1 MSCNSLRPE
10 PPAIAAWALNPEQ
23 PANTRLVRASLPM
36 LTRIYNALWY
46 PALPFALV
54 VAGGRDQRNL
64 RERLGRAIVAS
75 KFALADEV
83 RVWVHAASVG
93 EIEAVRPVVLGLV
106 REVPHAA
113 VTVTTMTI
121 AGREAARRRLPGVS
135 ACQLAPLDCPLAV
148 RGFIARVRPQL
159 LLIAE
164 TELWPNF
171 FFESARAGSHIV
183 IVNGRLSERSLAR
196 YRTIRSLIEPALA
209 QADLV
214 LAQSPADANRFISLG
229 APRARVFVT
238 GNTKFELGGAA
249 DSELRPALRKFA
261 EGQPILVA
269 GSTAPGEER
278 MVLNAWRNLADRF
291 GGLALVIAPRHL
303 ERVTEIEEEL
313 RAAGIPWIRASSLSE
328 FIAARSGQ
336 NVLLLDTMG
345 ELRALYSRA
354 AVAFVGGSM
363 TAARGG
369 QNLGEP
375 AAWGAPVMFG
385 PHYEN
390 QRLVGEAL
398 IENGGG
404 RVVVDGAQLESTAAE
419 WLADDALRRAT
430 GDRARRALEQLT
442 GAAASTLQHL
452 KSLLRLPPG

>member
-1 MSCNSLRPE
+1 
-10 PPAIAAWALNPEQ
+10 
-23 PANTRLVRASLPM
+23 M
-36 LTRIYNALWY
+36 LMRIYNALWY
-46 PALPFALV
+46 PALPFALFF
-54 VAGGRDQRNL
+54 AGGRDQRNR
-64 RERLGRAIVAS
+64 RERLGRAIVAGRS
-75 KFALADEV
+75 AVADEI

-93 EIEAVRPVVLGLV
+93 EIEAVRSVVLGLI
-106 REVPHAA
+106 REIPRAA
-113 VTVTTMTI
+113 ITVTTMTI

-148 RGFIARVRPQL
+148 RGFIAGVRPQL

-171 FFESARAGSHIV
+171 FFESARAGSRIA
-183 IVNGRLSERSLAR
+183 IINGRLSERSLAR
-196 YRTIRSLIEPALA
+196 YRTIRPLIEPALA

-214 LAQSPADANRFISLG
+214 LAQSPGDASRFISLG
-229 APRARVFVT
+229 APHTRVFVT
-238 GNTKFELGGAA
+238 GNTKFEPGGAS
-249 DSELRPALRKFA
+249 DSDLRPALREFA
-261 EGQPILVA
+261 AGQPILVA
-269 GSTAPGEER
+269 GSTARGEER

-303 ERVTEIEEEL
+303 ERVTEVEDEL
-313 RAAGIPWIRASSLSE
+313 RAAGVPWIRASSLSE
-328 FIAARSGQ
+328 FTPARSGQ

-363 TAARGG
+363 APARGG
-369 QNLGEP
+369 QNLAEP
-375 AAWGAPVMFG
+375 AAWGVPVMFG

-390 QRLVGEAL
+390 QRMVGEAL
-398 IENGGG
+398 IESGGG

-419 WLADDALRRAT
+419 WLADDALRGAA
-430 GDRARRALEQLT
+430 GDRARRVLEHLA